1 MFIHNLWEED
11 AIETV
16 KLKLPVSIYNIV
28 DPIESPELLIVKEL
42 QWSYRYQF
50 WLTARG
56 YTVLKPKTKVFIRV
70 EEKTKFFAELAI
82 ALSVYID
89 SPETNIQPFDLPLLE
104 ELSSFMETGL
114 GSFEEFYITKI
125 KEILSLQK

>member
-16 KLKLPVSIYNIV
+16 RLKLPVSIYSLI
-28 DPIESPELLIVKEL
+28 DPIKRSTNIKEL

-56 YTVLKPKTKVFIRV
+56 HIVLKPKTKVFIRV

-82 ALSVYID
+82 ALSTYIN
-89 SPETNIQPFDLPLLE
+89 SPETNIQPFDLPLLD

-114 GSFEEFYITKI
+114 GSFEEFYTSKI

>member
-16 KLKLPVSIYNIV
+16 KLKLPVSIYSLI
-28 DPIESPELLIVKEL
+28 DPIKSPELLVIKEL

-56 YTVLKPKTKVFIRV
+56 HTVLKPKTKVFIRV

-82 ALSVYID
+82 ALSTYID
-89 SPETNIQPFDLPLLE
+89 SPETNIQPFDLPLLD

-114 GSFEEFYITKI
+114 GSFEEFYTSKI

>member
-16 KLKLPVSIYNIV
+16 KLKLPVSIYSLI
-28 DPIESPELLIVKEL
+28 DPIKSPELLIFKEM

-56 YTVLKPKTKVFIRV
+56 HTVLKPKIKVFIRV

-82 ALSVYID
+82 ALSTYID
-89 SPETNIQPFDLPLLE
+89 SPETNIQPFDLPLPD

-114 GSFEEFYITKI
+114 GSFEEFYTSKL